1 MKGFQGWVVAAGAV
15 FLLTGVGA
23 ESARAGDR
31 HPDPSSIIP
40 MEQVAP
46 ERRDA
51 VAEVIREHTFSKRG
65 ATDTFPC
72 NPRLYLALLNDPAIT
87 LALWQDLSSTPA
99 KLQQL
104 GPNLYQGNDGNGATA
119 TWEYV
124 LRSPR
129 LHVMFCDLDYT
140 GPRGNAK
147 LKGRIV
153 LLVRTGYLK
162 EVNGEPWVQH
172 DVEAFVKIDTKG
184 WRAVATSVRPILE
197 RILAEQVEEA
207 GWFVSLMG
215 RLVETYPDW
224 AAQTTLSQA
233 HIPMTTRTQFRDLV
247 VQVRKP
253 NAQTGRPSVTDAAVT
268 TTAASAAQSVRR

>member
-1 MKGFQGWVVAAGAV
+1 MKGFQGWIWAGWTVIGLWGGDVA
-15 FLLTGVGA
+15 T
-23 ESARAGDR
+23 AGDR
-31 HPDPSSIIP
+31 RPDPASIIP
-40 MEQVAP
+40 MDQVAP
-46 ERRDA
+46 ERRDE
-51 VAEVIREHTFSKRG
+51 VAEVIREHTFSRRG
-65 ATDTFPC
+65 ETDTFPC
-72 NPRLYLALLNDPAIT
+72 NPRVYLALLNEPAIT

-99 KLQQL
+99 KLQQI
-104 GPNLYQGNDGNGATA
+104 GPNLYQGNDGNGTTA

-129 LHVMFCDLDYT
+129 LHVMYCDLDYS

-172 DVEAFVKIDTKG
+172 DVEAFVKIDSKG
-184 WRAVATSVRPILE
+184 WRAVAASVRPILE
-197 RILAEQVEEA
+197 RVMADQVEEA

-215 RLVETYPDW
+215 RLVDTYPDW
-224 AAQTTLSQA
+224 AAQTTLKQGQ
-233 HIPMTTRTQFRDLV
+233 IPMATRTQFRDMV

-253 NAQTGRPSVTDAAVT
+253 NASPGRPSIVDAAT
-268 TTAASAAQSVRR
+268 TTAVATSAEPVRR